1 VEPLALG
8 AVVSLVVGVATA
20 VGAFV
25 GKRGEN
31 RINHGAAVMTGYNGL
46 VDNLQEERDKAR
58 EERDQLQV
66 QLAEKDVQLSAAYA
80 ELARER
86 AEHAGLQ
93 AQIAEL
99 TTERQR
105 LLDRIA
111 ALGGDTQ

>member
-20 VGAFV
+20 VGAYV

-31 RINHGAAVMTGYNGL
+31 RTAHTGVLITGYGGL
-46 VDNLQEERDKAR
+46 VDQVQEERDKVKD
-58 EERDQLQV
+58 ERDHLLAQV
-66 QLAEKDVQLSAAYA
+66 AEKDQLLAAAYA

-86 AEHAGLQ
+86 ADKAGLQ

-99 TTERQR
+99 TTERQQLR
-105 LLDRIA
+105 EQLV